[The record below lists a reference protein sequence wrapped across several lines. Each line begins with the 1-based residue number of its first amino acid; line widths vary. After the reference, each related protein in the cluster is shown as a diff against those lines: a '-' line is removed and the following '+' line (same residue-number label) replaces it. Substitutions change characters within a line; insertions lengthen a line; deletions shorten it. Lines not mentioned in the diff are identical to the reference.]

1 MSVMAENKRYVVDD
15 AGTLIDIQTRDT
27 YDYVSDVC
35 DVLNEKD
42 KSIKILTN
50 HNKEY
55 VRSINILEDKLKK
68 LKELEKE
75 NQELL
80 KNKGEKIMTE
90 DIFDEFFS
98 KYNNN
103 YIMSFF
109 KYKDGIC
116 EINISEYNYPK
127 SKFNLKDEM
136 ELQNFIKTINVLYDL
151 CDDDCIRYDDEANTE
166 YYKRDKIVSLVQEEL
181 NEQDRQLNLNKNS
194 PVEHDRIMAKIEVLN
209 KLQKK
214 INEVIDM
221 W

>member
-1 MSVMAENKRYVVDD
+1 
-15 AGTLIDIQTRDT
+15 
-27 YDYVSDVC
+27 
-35 DVLNEKD
+35 
-42 KSIKILTN
+42 
-50 HNKEY
+50 
-55 VRSINILEDKLKK
+55 
-68 LKELEKE
+68 
-75 NQELL
+75 
-80 KNKGEKIMTE
+80 MTE

-151 CDDDCIRYDDEANTE
+151 CDGDGIRYDDEANTE

-209 KLQKK
+209 KLQKE

>member
-103 YIMSFF
+103 YIRSFF